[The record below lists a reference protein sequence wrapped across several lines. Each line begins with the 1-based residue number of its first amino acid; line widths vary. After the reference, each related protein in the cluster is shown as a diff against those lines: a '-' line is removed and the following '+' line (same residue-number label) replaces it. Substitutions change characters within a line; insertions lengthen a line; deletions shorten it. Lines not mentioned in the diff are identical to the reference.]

1 MESKRARA
9 AAAVI
14 AYLLLD
20 LLVVFLFIY
29 AGRETRGSGLGERL
43 VEGLPFFVGVLV
55 GWAAGRVWRAPRT
68 VLWKGIIVWGSTA
81 AVGMLLRLVTGEPTD
96 SRFVFITFIA
106 LGVFLIGWR
115 GAAWVLDVLFGRV
128 FPKVVDEKYRK

>member
-1 MESKRARA
+1 MELKRAGA
-9 AAAVI
+9 ASVVG
-14 AYLLLD
+14 YLLLD

-43 VEGLPFFVGVLV
+43 IEGLPFFAGVLA
-55 GWAAGRVWRAPRT
+55 GWGAGRVWQAPRI
-68 VLWKGIIVWGSTA
+68 VMWKGIIVWGSTA
-81 AVGMLLRLVTGEPTD
+81 GVGMLLRLVTGEPTD

-106 LGVFLIGWR
+106 LGVFLVGWR